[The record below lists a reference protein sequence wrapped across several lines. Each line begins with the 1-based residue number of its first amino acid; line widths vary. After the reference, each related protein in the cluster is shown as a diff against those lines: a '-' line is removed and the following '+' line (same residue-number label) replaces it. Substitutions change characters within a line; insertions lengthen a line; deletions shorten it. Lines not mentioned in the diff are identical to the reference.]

1 VGSAEFMAPEIVDL
15 FVGDYECSYYD
26 KRCDL
31 WSLGVIAYILLS
43 GYPPFSGNCE
53 QNCGWERGEN
63 CQRCQELLF
72 ESIREGRFSFPEN
85 DWNSI
90 SEEAKDLIR
99 GLLVKEAPKRLSAE
113 AVLKHPWIKMAD
125 ENFASESDCRRPLR
139 TPGVIR
145 K

>member
-1 VGSAEFMAPEIVDL
+1 M
-15 FVGDYECSYYD
+15 
-26 KRCDL
+26 
-31 WSLGVIAYILLS
+31 IAYILLS

-72 ESIREGRFSFPEN
+72 ESIREGRFSFPES
-85 DWNSI
+85 DWNTI
-90 SEEAKDLIR
+90 SDDAKDLIR

-125 ENFASESDCRRPLR
+125 ENIVESDRRRPLR